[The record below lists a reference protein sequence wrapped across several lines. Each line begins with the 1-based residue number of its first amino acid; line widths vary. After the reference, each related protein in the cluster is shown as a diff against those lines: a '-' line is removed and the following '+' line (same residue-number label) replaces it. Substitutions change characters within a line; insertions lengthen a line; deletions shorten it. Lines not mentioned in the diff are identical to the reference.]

1 MRSNR
6 KRESLHFGTVAKSLL
21 ICGFVGVIG
30 LTYVWQKNQ
39 IYRLGDDIKKREN
52 MLAAAEKRNVM
63 LEAQLAQLKSPAYLE
78 SRCKQY
84 NLTLVAPREAQM
96 IRLYEPGAEWDVKP
110 AVAAVPAPPSR
121 QAQRPVTPVR
131 RTSNSNRVVA
141 HR

>member
-1 MRSNR
+1 M
-6 KRESLHFGTVAKSLL
+6 HFGTVAKSLL

-52 MLAAAEKRNVM
+52 LLAAGEKRNVM

-110 AVAAVPAPPSR
+110 GVAAVPAPPAR
-121 QAQRPVTPVR
+121 QAQATPAR
-131 RTSNSNRVVA
+131 RGTTSNRVVA